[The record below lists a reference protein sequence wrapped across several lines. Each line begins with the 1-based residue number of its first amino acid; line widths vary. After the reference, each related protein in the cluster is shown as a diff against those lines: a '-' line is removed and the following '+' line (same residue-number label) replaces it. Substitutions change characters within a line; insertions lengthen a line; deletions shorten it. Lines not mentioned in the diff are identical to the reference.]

1 MTDYKSMITPYLDSI
16 RNERTKEDTIRVYT
30 RRLNESIDFL
40 NSGNFV
46 PDEAFYSALEA
57 HLSEK
62 YQQSTINGWIKLTRR
77 FFDWTL
83 KHEALLPLIQPDT
96 SNHSNEEAPEMHY
109 THTQEET
116 LQAEHEPERTVN
128 FLPPHEEEQG
138 ELLTPV
144 FTPNV
149 DAPHAQEQPLPPQ
162 EELGGTASNTLH
174 SGRPRKSD
182 EPRSKKLTIY
192 LTPSLDAD
200 VKDLARIQR
209 LSTPDFIFRLIE
221 RERDRRADALMTFR
235 ALEEN

>member
-138 ELLTPV
+138 VQLATDLSPH
-144 FTPNV
+144 V
-149 DAPHAQEQPLPPQ
+149 DAQHAQQLPLPPQ
-162 EELGGTASNTLH
+162 EQQGGTASNTLH